1 MGQGWPPS
9 NDRDYGATLDC
20 QGGEAVL
27 VKRTIALK
35 ALVTPELKDEMLQDL
50 HNTLQRL
57 ELELQQ
63 IEFQGKR
70 LLLEAEKQGLQQV
83 ASTRQQIEQEKEK
96 RLAMR
101 ERLRQKT
108 AEVKGWEQGAEVV
121 QGTVEG
127 WVKVEPGDDI
137 ARILGAEIV
146 TENGKIV
153 ELRHE

>member
-1 MGQGWPPS
+1 M
-9 NDRDYGATLDC
+9 
-20 QGGEAVL
+20 L

-35 ALVTPELKDEMLQDL
+35 ALVTPALKEEMLQDL
-50 HNTLQRL
+50 YSTLQRL

-70 LLLEAEKQGLQQV
+70 LLLDAEKQGLQQV
-83 ASTRQQIEQEKEK
+83 ASTRQQIEEEREK
-96 RLAMR
+96 RLKMR
-101 ERLRQKT
+101 ERLKQKMV
-108 AEVKGWEQGAEVV
+108 EVKHWEQGQEVV
-121 QGTVEG
+121 QGAVEG
-127 WVKVEPGDDI
+127 WVKIKPGDDM

>member
-1 MGQGWPPS
+1 M
-9 NDRDYGATLDC
+9 
-20 QGGEAVL
+20 L

-50 HNTLQRL
+50 HTTLQRL

-96 RLAMR
+96 RLEMR
-101 ERLRQKT
+101 ERLKQKT
-108 AEVKGWEQGAEVV
+108 AEVKGWEQGSEVV
-121 QGTVEG
+121 QGAVEG
-127 WVKVEPGDDI
+127 WVKVKPGDDI

-146 TENGKIV
+146 IENGKIV